1 MVYEIW
7 LFPIALVGVDIPL
20 VLPFDLSSSSSPHL
34 NFPSITPLFGFI
46 SPLSLWYFSPSP
58 IFLHPQLL
66 TLHPSDPKPSPP
78 PTYLYRM
85 TFYSTKFF
93 CLRESA
99 GILDLAIFRKEALW
113 KAREEECTVCP
124 RQKEYVIRNSLR
136 GQAFGRREI

>member
-1 MVYEIW
+1 MFYEIW
-7 LFPIALVGVDIPL
+7 LFPIALVGVVIPL

-58 IFLHPQLL
+58 IFLHPHFLL
-66 TLHPSDPKPSPP
+66 CILQIPSPP
-78 PTYLYRM
+78 PPNILIQNDIL
-85 TFYSTKFF
+85 FNQVFF

-124 RQKEYVIRNSLR
+124 RQKE
-136 GQAFGRREI
+136 